1 MCFLFSVDA
10 RSLQLNVLSSPT
22 GDPGKIRT
30 AFMSGPFRSKQ
41 AAKEG
46 LQEIG
51 SIIDLCRQMGMSNIK
66 VAPLLATNYDL
77 HRNGTIFESHIVRG
91 KSRDIIAAGG
101 RYVRIWMKR
110 RDCGHILMLPA
121 LQVRRS
127 GHPPCRPGSPHVW
140 PMPARRRVLLGH
152 LETFVGSC
160 RSELD
165 HRKAGDDAERRAPA
179 LLRLLGYP
187 TVRRLCRQLFARLDR
202 SSTRDCQ
209 GLVARWHQ
217 S

>member
-1 MCFLFSVDA
+1 MDICS
-10 RSLQLNVLSSPT
+10 RPLNALSSST

-101 RYVRIWMKR
+101 RYVKIEVKR
-110 RDCGHILMLPA
+110 
-121 LQVRRS
+121 
-127 GHPPCRPGSPHVW
+127 HV
-140 PMPARRRVLLGH
+140 
-152 LETFVGSC
+152 
-160 RSELD
+160 
-165 HRKAGDDAERRAPA
+165 
-179 LLRLLGYP
+179 
-187 TVRRLCRQLFARLDR
+187 
-202 SSTRDCQ
+202 
-209 GLVARWHQ
+209 
-217 S
+217 

>member
-1 MCFLFSVDA
+1 MCLLFRVDA

-22 GDPGKIRT
+22 GDPGKIRA

-101 RYVRIWMKR
+101 RYVQIGKKR
-110 RDCGHILMLPA
+110 
-121 LQVRRS
+121 S
-127 GHPPCRPGSPHVW
+127 N
-140 PMPARRRVLLGH
+140 
-152 LETFVGSC
+152 
-160 RSELD
+160 
-165 HRKAGDDAERRAPA
+165 
-179 LLRLLGYP
+179 
-187 TVRRLCRQLFARLDR
+187 
-202 SSTRDCQ
+202 
-209 GLVARWHQ
+209 
-217 S
+217 